1 MSEILVVIKF
11 SIQTKK
17 KKGKKFESVALKL
30 LQTHETTFNFFL
42 LLIKPF
48 IRKMTLFHFFLFQY
62 LKVCIW
68 FRHNIKKTNNIS
80 PKFSLQI

>member
-62 LKVCIW
+62 LKLCI
-68 FRHNIKKTNNIS
+68 
-80 PKFSLQI
+80 